1 MVGQCVIFFNFL
13 LFSVFQ
19 FSSSKLISFRLKLY
33 EYIEWMQ
40 YKYVS
45 YLQ

>member
-19 FSSSKLISFRLKLY
+19 FSSSKLISFHLKLY

-45 YLQ
+45 YSQ